1 LNEQNSFLLE
11 NFEAFMKEF
20 SATFG
25 DIDKARMAN
34 SKIRELHQGSRPAS
48 ACAFEF
54 RQLACDVGWESDMA
68 LVRQF
73 HWGLKEDVKDL
84 LLTMP
89 DVSTL
94 LEAISQAVKC
104 DNRLFERRHNKRLG
118 SQIRI
123 PSSYPTIP
131 SNTINSQHEPM
142 QIDSLRFKPLSQEGF
157 CYGVVL

>member
-1 LNEQNSFLLE
+1 MTLV
-11 NFEAFMKEF
+11 K
-20 SATFG
+20 
-25 DIDKARMAN
+25 
-34 SKIRELHQGSRPAS
+34 
-48 ACAFEF
+48 
-54 RQLACDVGWESDMA
+54 QL
-68 LVRQF
+68 

-94 LEAISQAVKC
+94 PEAISQAVKC

-142 QIDSLRFKPLSQEGF
+142 QIDSLRFKPLTQEEKDRRRHEKLCLYCGEGHLARD
-157 CYGVVL
+157 CKNKNKLINLKN